1 MERKGLGGQMISN
14 HGTTSIVFFQILP
27 CSLLVAEA
35 LLTQPSSSSF
45 SVSLFFCFSSQVLFH
60 FSSNSRKGKF
70 NRNYYNFP
78 GCRLKKVRNHYFFPS
93 MMGKNWKKVINR
105 RSSKKRHRPVTI
117 HLPCEIPILSKTTPK
132 MIGFTNFKM
141 DNFDL

>member
-1 MERKGLGGQMISN
+1 MQVKTRRDHPFIFFLASFEGETSPPAALSPACLGHRMISN

-60 FSSNSRKGKF
+60 FSSNSRRGKF
-70 NRNYYNFP
+70 NRNYYNLP
-78 GCRLKKVRNHYFFPS
+78 GCRLKKVRNHYFFS
-93 MMGKNWKKVINR
+93 IYDGKE
-105 RSSKKRHRPVTI
+105 
-117 HLPCEIPILSKTTPK
+117 LEE
-132 MIGFTNFKM
+132 G
-141 DNFDL
+141 D